1 MLNKEPTLFI
11 FEGGRTEDK
20 VVQMLERNF
29 LGEKVALK
37 CVYDAEIYQLYRRLK
52 EDDFA
57 LDVVNLLKERSPQ
70 NAEKLK
76 DCNRDTFAYVYLF
89 FDYDAHSTLADDDKI
104 IELLDFFDNETGN
117 GMLYISYPMVEAI
130 RHYKD
135 MESFKTLTVKCKK
148 HKCVYQ
154 NDCMDKDDCFAEPH
168 YKAFVTTDCRPQL
181 VNVNSFTREV
191 WNELILAHLC
201 KMNYLVNDEYV
212 FPVSISN
219 QSIVFNKQLE
229 KYINHRC
236 PRVTVLS
243 AFPMYVLDYYG
254 INKLQEKL
262 NE

>member
-1 MLNKEPTLFI
+1 
-11 FEGGRTEDK
+11 
-20 VVQMLERNF
+20 
-29 LGEKVALK
+29 
-37 CVYDAEIYQLYRRLK
+37 
-52 EDDFA
+52 
-57 LDVVNLLKERSPQ
+57 
-70 NAEKLK
+70 
-76 DCNRDTFAYVYLF
+76 
-89 FDYDAHSTLADDDKI
+89 
-104 IELLDFFDNETGN
+104 
-117 GMLYISYPMVEAI
+117 
-130 RHYKD
+130 
-135 MESFKTLTVKCKK
+135 
-148 HKCVYQ
+148 
-154 NDCMDKDDCFAEPH
+154 MDKDDCFAEPH
-168 YKAFVTTDCRPQL
+168 YKAFVPTDCRPQL